1 MSQPTFPISH
11 ILILCFLQKGVL
23 RHGFDPLMQKAVNS
37 EMKRSGIDMRTETQV
52 ASVVKEADGTLSATL
67 SNGDVVRGLDT
78 VSYTLPRSLI
88 RSLIRSPIARH
99 GESHPA
105 IPYPDP

>member
-78 VSYTLPRSLI
+78 VSSR
-88 RSLIRSPIARH
+88 
-99 GESHPA
+99 PA
-105 IPYPDP
+105 IPYPDH